1 LNSTSLVIIL
11 RAQEK
16 GAPHS
21 QEEPETISFKQHVHG
36 GVAHFGN

>member
-1 LNSTSLVIIL
+1 MNLSILITIL
-11 RAQEK
+11 RAQQK

-36 GVAHFGN
+36 GVANFGK